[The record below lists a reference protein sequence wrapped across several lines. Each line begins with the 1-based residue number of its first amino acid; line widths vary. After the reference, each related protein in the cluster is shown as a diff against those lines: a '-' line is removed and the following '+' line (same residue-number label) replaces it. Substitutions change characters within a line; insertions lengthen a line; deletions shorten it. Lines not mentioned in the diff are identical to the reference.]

1 MQNRFR
7 SWQGAGAFLLF
18 AVCSALLRLPHFGNP
33 APDFDEQLYHLIGS
47 RMLDGYVPYVD
58 LWDRKPIGLFL
69 IYAFGALISGGS
81 VYGYQVLA
89 ALSAAWTAW
98 LAWTISRRF
107 AGQFACV
114 VGGLMCLLAFP
125 MYYGPVGQSEVFYIP
140 ITLLM
145 LLFTLRASE
154 ADDREFV
161 KFAMIAMALGGLSL
175 QVKYTAVFVCIACG
189 ISLLVI
195 AWQRFRDV
203 KRVFGLAALFG
214 ILGVLPTLIAA
225 LVYAAMGQLDAFL
238 FANFFSILERGRPS
252 GAATVM
258 WGKVILV
265 KALLPA
271 CAAVAGVL
279 LVLMRRQLTGGRVI
293 VLAYAAGALISYF
306 ALGSAYPY
314 YFIAA
319 AIGCNLLAVWL
330 IDEPIIGKLV
340 AVILIAVSFWAGRVV
355 LQWSDASEQKAAIE
369 KLADAVRP
377 YVSAKRCLFV
387 FDGPTAL
394 YSLSDT
400 CFPTRY
406 IYPDHLNNALE
417 RNSLGIDQAKEIER
431 VLSSR
436 PGAVVIAPQIA
447 GSAEHRANRKSVNDF
462 LTRNCQL
469 VEKAALSSRYVS
481 VFRCAQP

>member
-7 SWQGAGAFLLF
+7 SWEGAGAFLLF

-33 APDFDEQLYHLIGS
+33 APDFDEQLYHLIGT

-98 LAWTISRRF
+98 IAWTISRRF
-107 AGQFACV
+107 AGQFASV

-140 ITLLM
+140 LTLLM

-154 ADDREFV
+154 GDDRDFV
-161 KFAMIAMALGGLSL
+161 KFAGIAMALGGLSL
-175 QVKYTAVFVCIACG
+175 QVKYTAVFVCMACG

-203 KRVFGLAALFG
+203 KRVFVLAALFG

-252 GAATVM
+252 GSSTVI
-258 WGKVILV
+258 WGQVILV

-279 LVLMRRQLTGGRVI
+279 LVLIRRQLTGRRAI
-293 VLAYAAGALISYF
+293 VLAYAAGALVSYF

-340 AVILIAVSFWAGRVV
+340 AIILIALSVWAGRVV
-355 LQWSDASEQKAAIE
+355 LQWSDAHHEKAAIND
-369 KLADAVRP
+369 LTDSIRP
-377 YVSAKRCLFV
+377 HVSDLSCLYV

-394 YSLSDT
+394 YSLTDACWLT
-400 CFPTRY
+400 PY
-406 IYPDHLNNALE
+406 VYADHLSNAWE
-417 RNSLGIDQAKEIER
+417 HQSLGVDQTEELEK
-431 VLSSR
+431 VLASG
-436 PGAVVIAPQIA
+436 PAVIVTAPQA
-447 GSAEHRANRKSVNDF
+447 ARAAEHRMNRDMLEIY
-462 LTRNCQL
+462 LTRYCKL
-469 VEKAALSSRYVS
+469 TKRVAMSGRYVS
-481 VFRCAQP
+481 IFLCVQP